1 MTNNL
6 CTYPLNKEQ
15 IQEIKKNMLMD
26 SSLFEM
32 FGYLSDLVNDA
43 LFDIMNF
50 SLLVQSHGI
59 HRRKYQ
65 SDCECH
71 A

>member
-1 MTNNL
+1 
-6 CTYPLNKEQ
+6 
-15 IQEIKKNMLMD
+15 MD

-43 LFDIMNF
+43 IFDIINF

-71 A
+71 ACKISKNSQKYKKCL